1 MTYSAGRHGRFLTVM
16 PRTRAEDAWFR
27 DYLQTHALGWRE
39 VHRHPDPRRR
49 HGPDVVYD
57 GVESPRGSAEGY
69 RLLWYRSSQKEEQ
82 DRQRRY
88 QRLQRARAR
97 LDGLQAPGR
106 RREFR
111 TPGEAREAAARILAE
126 EQVERLLRAV
136 IDREVEESYRQVGPG
151 RPGPN
156 TEYRR
161 VETSRYR
168 IRFEEDAEALVREAR
183 CDGLFPRLTNDES
196 LSLEEALR
204 KYKYQP
210 FVEKRHEQLKSVFG
224 VTPVWLKNT
233 GRVASLLWLYF
244 VVELV
249 QALLEREVRRQMA
262 GNGVASLA
270 LYPERRASE
279 LPTAALVFNAL
290 EGLRRHRLLDEQG
303 QELRRFHDEL
313 PVAGQEVLGLLGVE
327 GAPYGLA

>member
-1 MTYSAGRHGRFLTVM
+1 MRRLQPERGHVVEIFRLPRQSRH
-16 PRTRAEDAWFR
+16 
-27 DYLQTHALGWRE
+27 
-39 VHRHPDPRRR
+39 
-49 HGPDVVYD
+49 
-57 GVESPRGSAEGY
+57 
-69 RLLWYRSSQKEEQ
+69 
-82 DRQRRY
+82 

-111 TPGEAREAAARILAE
+111 TAREAQEAAQRIRAE
-126 EQVERLLRAV
+126 EQVERRLRIR

-156 TEYRR
+156 TAYRR

-183 CDGLFPRLTNDES
+183 CDGLFPLLSNDET
-196 LSLEEALR
+196 LSLAEALL

-262 GNGVASLA
+262 RNGVASLA

-313 PVAGQEVLGLLGVE
+313 PAAGQEVLGLLGVE